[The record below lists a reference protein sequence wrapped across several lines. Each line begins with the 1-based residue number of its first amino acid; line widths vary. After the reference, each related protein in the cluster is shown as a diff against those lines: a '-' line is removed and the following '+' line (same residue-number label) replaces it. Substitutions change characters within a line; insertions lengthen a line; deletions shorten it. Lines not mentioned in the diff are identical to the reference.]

1 MNLIGI
7 DQNLWLKTY
16 PAIAA
21 NAALL
26 LFAVFKKPRLKTYLL
41 VFSAT
46 TLADILV
53 ASKIIPIANP
63 DVQTAIEYIFVLIGD
78 LRFIV
83 LLAFVVY
90 AQKKMP
96 EIEAFKI
103 DGPVW
108 KPALVFTMF
117 DSLIVRAIEFANPG
131 IFTEPRVKFLTYE
144 GIFFALTFL
153 WIFAVMPQKPIADA
167 ERRERELSDGHAEFR
182 FDTFQIELTAINR
195 LHQFI
200 DAFAISLLRRDDDA
214 FGFADLHA
222 DQRLIETGDDF
233 ARADR
238 ERQWLATFGR
248 IEHIAIIELACV
260 MNFHGVAALNCGH

>member
-103 DGPVW
+103 DGSVW

-153 WIFAVMPQKPIADA
+153 WVFAVMPQKPIADA
-167 ERRERELSDGHAEFR
+167 ERRF
-182 FDTFQIELTAINR
+182 
-195 LHQFI
+195 
-200 DAFAISLLRRDDDA
+200 LRRVAIPVFIFYGLWATADVLILKGIA
-214 FGFADLHA
+214 FGYALRVVPNLVYYCIFLWWVHA
-222 DQRLIETGDDF
+222 
-233 ARADR
+233 
-238 ERQWLATFGR
+238 
-248 IEHIAIIELACV
+248 
-260 MNFHGVAALNCGH
+260 VAPRPAQG